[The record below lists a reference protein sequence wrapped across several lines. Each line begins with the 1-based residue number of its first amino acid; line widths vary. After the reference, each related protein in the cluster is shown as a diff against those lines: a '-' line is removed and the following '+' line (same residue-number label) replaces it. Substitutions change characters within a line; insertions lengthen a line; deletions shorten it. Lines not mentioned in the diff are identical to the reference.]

1 MNNYMDERLS
11 EAKTIAERM
20 LNGRIFSFA
29 ELKPSD
35 LDDGLAVVY
44 AIFHRDTTPQ
54 PLHWTPMRLYLRPCG
69 RSPRITWNSCFSL

>member
-29 ELKPSD
+29 ELKA
-35 LDDGLAVVY
+35 L
-44 AIFHRDTTPQ
+44 
-54 PLHWTPMRLYLRPCG
+54 RLR
-69 RSPRITWNSCFSL
+69 

>member
-44 AIFHRDTTPQ
+44 AIFHRDTTSQ
-54 PLHWTPMRLYLRPCG
+54 PLHWTPKPLYLRPCE
-69 RSPRITWNSCFSL
+69 RSPRITWSSCFSL